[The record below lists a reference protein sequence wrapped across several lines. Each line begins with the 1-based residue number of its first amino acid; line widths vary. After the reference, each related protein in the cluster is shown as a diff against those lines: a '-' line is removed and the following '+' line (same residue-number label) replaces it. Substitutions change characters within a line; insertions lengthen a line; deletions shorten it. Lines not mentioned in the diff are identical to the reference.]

1 MPSNNRP
8 KKPSRKRRQLQRDK
22 AGDLYAEIP
31 DETGTSNIRVSF
43 RRNWYSPPFHEDGS
57 VDYEVAARELEE
69 QLTGGTLVVA
79 RYLENGKLGYSTEI
93 PVASKDEL
101 EHLLR
106 TMRKLYVEGLKH
118 DNSVRKAG
126 LEVCL
131 AKVAERAE
139 TVQLHLER
147 RNDIDR
153 RLRERRGRQ
162 LLGRAWFRR
171 NDRRIEPER
180 RSGMERRTA

>member
-1 MPSNNRP
+1 MPSNSRP
-8 KKPSRKRRQLQRDK
+8 KKPAGKRRQLQRDR
-22 AGDLYAEIP
+22 AGDLFAEIP
-31 DETGTSNIRVSF
+31 DATGASKLRVSF
-43 RRNWYSPPFHEDGS
+43 RRNWYSPPFYEDGS

-69 QLTGGTLVVA
+69 ELTGGTLVVA

-106 TMRKLYVEGLKH
+106 TMRKLYVESLKH
-118 DNSVRKAG
+118 DNAVRKTG
-126 LEVCL
+126 WEVCL
-131 AKVAERAE
+131 ARIAERAE

-147 RNDIDR
+147 RDEVDR
-153 RLRERRGRQ
+153 RLRDRRGRQ
-162 LLGRAWFRR
+162 LLGRVWFRR
-171 NDRRIEPER
+171 NDRRLEQER